1 MEIAVA
7 GTLIACGVV
16 SLAMGGVSVHKA
28 YKSSREHNAAYIIPL
43 SVRANTYHIHT
54 DPAAPMQKVII
65 SDEWDVPIYT
75 LERESRHAKHWS
87 LLCFD
92 DRVQVASLSTASL
105 GSRFC
110 IRDETRDLQK
120 VVCKKRQYGRYYEFS
135 LRKTNIPRPSNS
147 DPLPS
152 YDECGVLNPTLFAQ
166 VGGGEVDDSDFD
178 LDTPQVWQS
187 RNPFNTPSADPMRAA
202 AYSAPSPAI
211 AVGEITAPYTN
222 SDPMYQWNSTTKFLE
237 KCTNLDAGIH
247 ETRERIAFVN
257 MKNPKR
263 LRFDITIDETKIHR
277 DIAIMTALSCVM
289 GAWKSERPPKP
300 VKSSSE
306 FPPLQQR
313 LNNVQEYV
321 SSKVR
326 GQPSIAE
333 QLSEE
338 SSTVPAAA

>member
-1 MEIAVA
+1 MEIAIA

-28 YKSSREHNAAYIIPL
+28 YKTSREHNAAYIIPL

-54 DPAAPMQKVII
+54 DPAAPMQKVVI
-65 SDEWDVPIYT
+65 SDEWDVPVYT

-87 LLCFD
+87 LLCFE

-120 VVCKKRQYGRYYEFS
+120 VVCKKRAYGRYYEFA
-135 LRKTNIPRPSNS
+135 LKKTDIPRPSES
-147 DPLPS
+147 EPLPS
-152 YDECGVLNPTLFAQ
+152 YDECGVLNPNLFRATRDA
-166 VGGGEVDDSDFD
+166 DDSEVD

-202 AYSAPSPAI
+202 AYSAPSPAV
-211 AVGEITAPYTN
+211 AVGEITAPYSN
-222 SDPMYQWNSTTKFLE
+222 SEPVYQWNSTTKFLE

-247 ETRERIAFVN
+247 ETRERISFVS

-263 LRFDITIDETKIHR
+263 MRFDITIDESKIHR
-277 DIAIMTALSCVM
+277 DIAIMTAMTCVM
-289 GAWKSERPPKP
+289 GAWKSERPPKA

-306 FPPLQQR
+306 FNPLQQR

-326 GQPSIAE
+326 GHPSIAE
-333 QLSEE
+333 QLSEDAAA
-338 SSTVPAAA
+338 VPAVA